1 MKFFSFILFLL
12 FSLSVNAT
20 DLEGNKVLLRGI
32 DKVTGR
38 TDTAEL
44 TVGETTVFNSLHL
57 TVQKC
62 LKAPPEETPENS
74 AFLLIEEENQ
84 NGALNTVFNGWMF
97 SSNPALSAM
106 DHPIFDIWVL
116 DCIIPQEEKPS
127 WENIVPVTAPTTVSD
142 TSVHIEELADI

>member
-12 FSLSVNAT
+12 FSLSVSAT

-32 DKVTGR
+32 DKITGR

-44 TVGETTVFNSLHL
+44 NVGETTIFNNLHL

-62 LKAPPEETPENS
+62 LKAPPEEAPENS
-74 AFLLIEEENQ
+74 VFLLIEEKNQ
-84 NGALNTVFNGWMF
+84 DGALNTVFNGWMF

-116 DCIIPQEEKPS
+116 DCIVPQEKKNS
-127 WENIVPVTAPTTVSD
+127 WENIIPVTVPTNIPD
-142 TSVHIEELADI
+142 TSVQIEELADI